1 MDQLGRNWGTMI
13 IFHRVTLAVLVFLAL
28 SSGVTKLMLM
38 QQDAEFFGTYG
49 FTTPMII
56 AFGAAQFIGG
66 LLLIFQRT
74 RFFGAVIVAITF
86 LISAVLLVM
95 DENIPFTI
103 FTVVA
108 LLFLGLHMKL
118 SLAKHQGAA

>member
-1 MDQLGRNWGTMI
+1 
-13 IFHRVTLAVLVFLAL
+13 
-28 SSGVTKLMLM
+28 
-38 QQDAEFFGTYG
+38 
-49 FTTPMII
+49 
-56 AFGAAQFIGG
+56 
-66 LLLIFQRT
+66 
-74 RFFGAVIVAITF
+74 

-118 SLAKHQGAA
+118 SLAQRLGAT